1 MKRVRYFL
9 FRYKL
14 IWIVLLCAIALLVFS
29 ASTTHAYQQPP
40 ACPNQHYVQ
49 FGQNLFRIG
58 LSYGYTTAQMWAV
71 NPQIANPNLIY
82 AGTWINVPCG
92 PGSPGTGGPE
102 PVPPPYYCRSYHL
115 VAQGQTLRQIEA
127 IYGVNQYLIAQ
138 ANLITN
144 LDLLYAGETLCIP

>member
-58 LSYGYTTAQMWAV
+58 LSYGYTT
-71 NPQIANPNLIY
+71 
-82 AGTWINVPCG
+82 INVPCG
-92 PGSPGTGGPE
+92 PGSPGTGGPG

-144 LDLLYAGETLCIP
+144 LDLIYAGETLCIP